1 MAVPVYIA
9 TNSVAGFPHQRLILK
24 QKCPSCNMKALA
36 FPEFFREEWDRA
48 EGREMTPPV
57 ESLSSSFAFKDV
69 TNDNLPF
76 QFNV

>member
-48 EGREMTPPV
+48 EGRE
-57 ESLSSSFAFKDV
+57 K
-69 TNDNLPF
+69 
-76 QFNV
+76 